1 MYKPKEEPMTIVKN
15 EIVTKNILLVEDNF
29 LNGKLASKII
39 ELAGYPVLWL
49 KDGTEVIEWVKN
61 NPDDYSIILMDI
73 QMPMM
78 DGLTATKEL
87 RHSGVTN
94 PIIAMTA
101 HAMDGDETN
110 CINSGMDDYITKP
123 ISISKFKALLEKWL
137 GK

>member
-1 MYKPKEEPMTIVKN
+1 MNVVNK

-39 ELAGYPVLWL
+39 ELSGYPVLWL
-49 KDGTEVIEWVKN
+49 KDGTEVIKWVQE
-61 NPDDYSIILMDI
+61 NPNDFSIILMDI

-78 DGLTATKEL
+78 DGLTATKEP
-87 RHSGVTN
+87 RNRGIQN

-101 HAMDGDETN
+101 HAMDGDEAD
-110 CINSGMDDYITKP
+110 CINIGMDDYITKP
-123 ISISKFKALLEKWL
+123 ISIDKFKALLEKWL